1 MVMNIDRI
9 RKLLFPQYEER
20 ITNVE
25 YHQIPLTEEFLKNT
39 SRIIELTQPVYTKTP
54 LIRIGRNGDGGY
66 VIAPEFESKVC
77 LTLGVGSEVSADID
91 LIEKGFKLFAF
102 DGTVLNPLPE
112 TSAYRFEQKN
122 IGYGEDSEWITDLER
137 IFAKYPLLEQA
148 DLIMIDIEGHEYRVF
163 EEEIDLISKSK
174 QIVVEFHGL
183 ELLGDQLFSKR
194 FIKILEELLKTHAP
208 IHVHGNNSGGT
219 LAIGG
224 ASWPTILEVTF
235 LAKDHCILESNYGPF
250 PTRLDFPNSRLRP
263 DVELTCFYGKTKTFS
278 TLSRTILN
286 IQ

>member
-1 MVMNIDRI
+1 MAMNIDRI

-39 SRIIELTQPVYTKTP
+39 SRIIELTQPVYAKTP

-102 DGTVLNPLPE
+102 DGTVLNPLPKNS
-112 TSAYRFEQKN
+112 TYTFEQKN
-122 IGYGEDSEWITDLER
+122 IGYGEDSELITDLER
-137 IFAKYPLLEQA
+137 IFAKYPVLKQA

-174 QIVVEFHGL
+174 QVVVEFHGL
-183 ELLGDQLFSKR
+183 ELLGDQNFSKR
-194 FIKILEELLKTHAP
+194 FIKTLEELLKTHAP
-208 IHVHGNNSGGT
+208 IHVHGNNCGGT

-235 LAKDHCILESNYGPF
+235 LAKEYCFLESNYGPF
-250 PTRLDFPNSRLRP
+250 PTKLDFPNSKLRP
-263 DVELTCFYGKTKTFS
+263 DIELTSFYGKTKTFS
-278 TLSRTILN
+278 ALSRSILN